1 MKSLARIALSTAGTA
16 GIALVLLF
24 PRPTHADVLEDWER
38 QGEYDEDGIKFGNI
52 LIKGEL
58 VATANAPGGWALVRT
73 FENKSDEAESCT
85 VEERVLRT
93 ETMPE
98 ARVTPPPTAVILRTQ
113 TVKLAAHEKRSIG
126 IFLPRALG
134 EQITA
139 GLQARSSIERQRER
153 AVAAERWGDLE
164 LERTYMTFH
173 VEYLKPLP
181 PGATAAVAPNLGVTR
196 PARMPSM
203 GAMVAPGSMGAPG
216 SDVGM

>member
-1 MKSLARIALSTAGTA
+1 MKSLAKLSLSTVGTA
-16 GIALVLLF
+16 AVALALLF

-52 LIKGEL
+52 LVKGEL
-58 VATANAPGGWALVRT
+58 VATANSPGGWALVRT
-73 FENKSDEAESCT
+73 FENTSDAPESCT

-113 TVKLAAHEKRSIG
+113 TIKLAGHEKRSIG
-126 IFLPRALG
+126 VFVPRAIG

-139 GLQARSSIERQRER
+139 GLRARATIEQQRER
-153 AVAAERWGDLE
+153 AVAAEKWGDLE

-181 PGATAAVAPNLGVTR
+181 PGATAAVAPNLGVNR

-203 GAMVAPGSMGAPG
+203 GAPY
-216 SDVGM
+216 DTGM